1 MINTDKINI
10 VLQAENGL
18 VLLACFAITALVYK
32 FFLRDT
38 SQSRHELLNKQLK
51 NLTWFALC
59 LAALSGFYYLC
70 PSPKDNNLVLYLSLL
85 IIGLGAI
92 AVVKLFRFSVFE
104 YFFIVQKKVA
114 VPLLLINLFTIV
126 FSITA
131 AIWVIGYIFSINFA
145 PLVATSAVLSIVLG
159 LALQDT
165 LGNLFCGIA
174 LQFDKSYRIG
184 DWVEVIN
191 GSQRIVGQ
199 IQEISW
205 RATTLVS
212 FTDESITVPNR
223 LMAQSQIS
231 NFSGRT
237 GPLLRSQV
245 FRIPYGTDIEK
256 SKALLLESLK
266 DIPDI
271 LNQPAPL
278 ALFSEAHESWMTL
291 KSVYYLKDFG
301 RQFIVADAVID
312 RTVRALAAHGIHIA
326 SNRIDVQSTQ
336 NGRKENA

>member
-1 MINTDKINI
+1 MINTDKIGI
-10 VLQAENGL
+10 VLQVENGL
-18 VLLACFAITALVYK
+18 VLLAGFAITAFVYK
-32 FFLRDT
+32 FILRHT
-38 SQSRHELLNKQLK
+38 SQSRHDILKVQLK
-51 NLTWFALC
+51 KLSWFVVS
-59 LAALSGFYYLC
+59 LSLLSTLYFFC
-70 PSPKDNNLVLYLSLL
+70 PSPKDNNLVLYLALL
-85 IIGLGAI
+85 IIGLGSI
-92 AVVKLFRFSVFE
+92 AVVKLFRLSVFE

-184 DWVEVIN
+184 DWVEVVN
-191 GSQRIVGQ
+191 GSQRIIGQ

-231 NFSGRT
+231 NFSGRS

-256 SKALLLESLK
+256 CKAILLESLK
-266 DIPDI
+266 NIPDI
-271 LNQPAPL
+271 LAQPAPL
-278 ALFSEAHESWMTL
+278 ALMAEAHESWLTL

-301 RQFIVADAVID
+301 RQFIVADTVLD
-312 RTVRALAAHGIHIA
+312 RTIKALAAHGIQIA
-326 SNRIDVQSTQ
+326 SSRIEVRASQII
-336 NGRKENA
+336 